1 MATESKGGDIGDGPT
16 AKSLLSLSGE
26 GLKFLEKYF
35 TETDFVLTRHHIDS
49 YEQCV
54 FDEIPTIIH
63 SNNPIVFLKEPLDA
77 DSSAFAYRIEIF
89 IGGDA
94 PTPDK
99 LALTISPPVVTL
111 DKGNTV
117 RRLFPNEARLRNMT
131 YSAQISADILVRVTF
146 TRPSSAASAAS
157 AAATAGPGGAGAVG
171 GYMTE
176 VKDMPLIRGFPLFR
190 LPILLR
196 SKLCATGVADPA
208 RLEEMGEC
216 RNDYGGYFVVSGAE
230 KVLIT
235 REEQAFNS
243 LYFDK
248 TPESDTQIASYSSV
262 VSLHPETKQTRRVA
276 LYMLRSG
283 EIRVAVPMIRGVFPL
298 FTLFRALGVESD
310 EEIVRMIFPQSDP
323 LEEQLVASIED
334 AYPIYNRYAA
344 ISYIKTLTKGFT
356 EAHVLDILKNL
367 MLPHVPDEPLTR
379 ALYLAEMARETI
391 RSAAGL
397 KPKTDRDDMRNQRFL
412 PTGTLVRELFNA
424 CYKDWRGEVI
434 LAIDTTYR
442 RNSPMYQG
450 PEIFALFADNN
461 LQTLFQPMTLNKSI
475 MRGFRGQWGTNERN
489 TKGGVLQSLA
499 RISYLDAMSHTRR
512 VVMDFDSGSKST
524 GPRKLHTSHVG
535 YFCTSETPQG
545 AHIGLTKNMSI
556 MTQFSFGAP
565 LKPVYEW
572 LRLKGGLIP
581 VAETT
586 APLRA
591 SAATVQI
598 NGGTVGFTMDP
609 VGLVRI
615 LKLLKWTACLAPTA
629 SVSLNTTDKTLRIFL
644 DEGRPLR
651 PLWHLNGEGVAFL
664 ERLPA
669 LMNMNWR
676 SLVFGT
682 LPATASAA
690 LRTVRFFDPLGDN
703 SAATFAD
710 YETLLAPVAGFIEY
724 CDPME
729 MNENFVTWW
738 GADTE
743 LTVEHTHAEIH
754 PSTMT
759 GLMASMIPY
768 SNHNQAPRNQLSNSQ
783 SKQAIGYMATN
794 IHSRFDNNAHM
805 LCYGEAPLSRTFYYE
820 NIGNGEM
827 PYGFNCIIAATSESG
842 YNQDDGLI
850 INRDSVAR
858 GLFQSLAFRSYDCE
872 EEVDPRSKVHSH
884 IANPGAVPAWSSLRP
899 GYDYSQLDERGI
911 IRVGAVIDD
920 HTVLVGRYMVLPDT
934 NDIKD
939 ASVTPGLY
947 TQGRVDSVVVLHQDA
962 PDAGS
967 SGRLLVKV
975 RIIEMRVPML
985 GDKFSSRHGQ
995 KGTIGMFVSS
1005 ADMPR
1010 TADGVVPDVMVNPGG
1025 FISRMTVAQ
1034 LVEMVAGRAAVEVS
1048 AKFNATTFCNDGDFV
1063 RQLGDVLTEVGASRA
1078 GDNVMYSGVTG
1089 QQIHTEIFMCP
1100 LYFMRL
1106 KHLTDD
1112 KVNSRGAGKREVR
1125 THQPTGGRSNEGG
1138 LRIGEMER
1146 DTLCSHGISSFLQE
1160 SMMKRGD
1167 ATDFWICNGCGRIPI
1182 YNEPEKLFICPTCD
1196 GPLNYTGVTAETLT
1210 LQLPTKQSRV
1220 TFSRVAMPY
1229 TMKLVDQEMSSIGN
1243 MGMRFVTERN
1253 VGRLRETDWKWPE
1266 FEVEFKAGERGVE
1279 EAGAVAPEALAAA
1292 EAAAAD
1298 AAEEAKPSR
1307 KGKGATMGG
1316 LGGTAVTEGVAEVLA
1331 AAAAEGGAGGEAAAG
1346 PVIQF
1351 SNKLDNKYV
1360 GFSNFAATPFR
1371 APGKQI
1377 AAPDGTAYPEFG
1389 VSGSAGSD
1397 PSRQTWPTVEH
1408 YYQAMKFPQDPAWQE
1423 EIRMASTPA
1432 KAKKMGLSRDHP
1444 VRGDWEAIRE
1454 RVMRTA
1460 LEAKFRQNPVQ
1471 LSLLQETGA
1480 ARIEDTSVGDLYW
1493 GTGPLRG
1500 GASQGKNRLGAL
1512 LEQIRKLLRGVRV
1525 DAAVLSA
1532 AVVPVT
1538 IVTAPD
1544 DPVDIRDAAA
1554 NYVEDVGAVGLAA
1567 TAASG
1572 VASEVIP
1579 EDAAADVEA
1588 PILAPPGNQS
1598 GGALQGALP
1607 GALPGAGTNGVF
1619 MFINPTIG
1627 GSDMRQTGGS
1637 RHRGRVAWA
1646 SMTQQ
1651 SGGGESAGELAADT
1665 QTGGHSEITVMKEE

>member
-1 MATESKGGDIGDGPT
+1 MATESKGGEAGDMGGYEEGER
-16 AKSLLSLSGE
+16 SILSLSGE

-77 DSSAFAYRIEIF
+77 DGTMFAYRIEVF
-89 IGGDA
+89 IGGDV

-131 YSAQISADILVRVTF
+131 YSAQINADILVRVTF
-146 TRPSSAASAAS
+146 TRP
-157 AAATAGPGGAGAVG
+157 GGAGAG
-171 GYMTE
+171 AGAYTTE
-176 VKDMPLIRGFPLFR
+176 VKEMPLIRGFPLFR

-216 RNDYGGYFVVSGAE
+216 RNDYGGYFIVGGAE
-230 KVLIT
+230 KVLVT

-243 LYFDK
+243 LYFDSDP
-248 TPESDTQIASYSSV
+248 TPDAQISAYSSV

-276 LYMLRSG
+276 LYMTRGG

-310 EEIVRMIFPQSDP
+310 EEIVRLIFPQSDP
-323 LEEQLVASIED
+323 LEERLVPSIED
-334 AYPIYNRYAA
+334 AYPIYNRYTA
-344 ISYIKTLTKGFT
+344 INYIKSLTKGFT

-391 RSAAGL
+391 RAGAGL
-397 KPKTDRDDMRNQRFL
+397 RPDTDRDDMRSQRFL

-442 RNSPMYQG
+442 RNSQMYQG
-450 PEIFALFADNN
+450 EEIFALFADNN
-461 LQTLFQPMTLNKSI
+461 LQTLFQPATLNKSI

-489 TKGGVLQSLA
+489 TKAGVLQSLA
-499 RISYLDAMSHTRR
+499 RISYLDTISHTRR
-512 VVMDFDSGSKST
+512 VVMDFDSGNKTT
-524 GPRKLHTSHVG
+524 GPRKLHTSQVG

-545 AHIGLTKNMSI
+545 AHIGITKNMSI

-565 LKPVYEW
+565 IKPVYDW
-572 LRLKGGLIP
+572 LKAKGGLIP

-586 APLRA
+586 APIRA
-591 SAATVQI
+591 SAAVVQL

-609 VGLVRI
+609 LGLTRI
-615 LKLLKWTACLAPTA
+615 LKLLKWSACMPPTA
-629 SVSLNTTDKTLRIFL
+629 SVSFNTNDKTVRVFL

-651 PLWHLNGEGVAFL
+651 PLWHLNGEGAAFL

-669 LMNMNWR
+669 LLDMSWR

-682 LPATASAA
+682 LPATADAM
-690 LRTVRFFDPLGDN
+690 LRSVRFFDPLGDK
-703 SAATFAD
+703 ADTTFAD
-710 YETLLAPVAGFIEY
+710 YEALLQPVAGFIEY

-729 MNENFVTWW
+729 INENYVAWW

-743 LTVEHTHAEIH
+743 LTTEHTHAEIH
-754 PSTMT
+754 PSTMM

-783 SKQAIGYMATN
+783 SKQGIGYMATN

-827 PYGFNCIIAATSESG
+827 PYGFNCIIAAASESG

-850 INRDSVAR
+850 INRDSIAR
-858 GLFQSLAFRSYDCE
+858 GMFQSLNFRSYDCE
-872 EEVDPRSKVHSH
+872 EEVDPRTKVHSH
-884 IANPGAVPAWSSLRP
+884 IANPGAVPAWSALRP

-911 IRVGAVIDD
+911 IRVGTVVDD
-920 HTVLVGRYMVLPDT
+920 TTVLVGRYMVIPDT
-934 NDIKD
+934 NEIKD
-939 ASVTPGLY
+939 ASVTPGLH
-947 TQGRVDSVVVLHQDA
+947 TKGRVDSVVVLHQDA
-962 PDAGS
+962 PDAGGG
-967 SGRLLVKV
+967 GRLLVKI
-975 RIIEMRVPML
+975 RIIEMRIPVL

-995 KGTIGMFVSS
+995 KGTIGMFVSA

-1010 TADGVVPDVMVNPGG
+1010 TADGIVPDVMVNPGG
-1025 FISRMTVAQ
+1025 LISRMTVAQ
-1034 LVEMVAGRAAVEVS
+1034 LVEMVAGRAAVEIS
-1048 AKFNATTFCNDGDFV
+1048 AKFNATTFCNGGDFV
-1063 RQLGDVLTEVGASRA
+1063 QQLGDVLLEMGASRA
-1078 GDNVMYSGVTG
+1078 GDNVLYSGITG
-1089 QQIHTEIFMCP
+1089 QQLRTDIYMCP

-1106 KHLTDD
+1106 KHLTED
-1112 KVNSRGAGKREVR
+1112 KVNARGAGKREVR
-1125 THQPTGGRSNEGG
+1125 THQPTGGRANEGG

-1182 YNEPEKLFICPTCD
+1182 YNESENLFVCPTCD

-1229 TMKLVDQEMSSIGN
+1229 TLKLVDQEMSSIGN
-1243 MGMRFVTERN
+1243 MGMRFITERN
-1253 VGRLRETDWKWPE
+1253 VGHLRETDWKWPE

-1279 EAGAVAPEALAAA
+1279 ETGAVAPEALAAA
-1292 EAAAAD
+1292 EAAAAE
-1298 AAEEAKPSR
+1298 AAAEAKPQR
-1307 KGKGATMGG
+1307 KKAGAGVGG
-1316 LGGTAVTEGVAEVLA
+1316 VAGEAAGAEGAAEVLA
-1331 AAAAEGGAGGEAAAG
+1331 AAAAEGGAAAG
-1346 PVIQF
+1346 AGAGPAIQF

-1360 GFSNFAATPFR
+1360 GFSTFAATPFR
-1371 APGKQI
+1371 VSGKQI
-1377 AAPDGTAYPEFG
+1377 PAPDGTTYPDFG
-1389 VSGSAGSD
+1389 GGDVS
-1397 PSRQTWPTVEH
+1397 RETWPTVEH

-1423 EIRMASTPA
+1423 EIRMAATPA
-1432 KAKKMGLSRDHP
+1432 KAKKMGLTRDHP
-1444 VRGDWEAIRE
+1444 VRGDWEAIRD
-1454 RVMRTA
+1454 RVMRAA
-1460 LEAKFRQNPVQ
+1460 LEAKFKQNPAQ
-1471 LSLLQETGA
+1471 LALLQETGA
-1480 ARIEDTSVGDLYW
+1480 ARLEDTSVGDLYW
-1493 GTGPLRG
+1493 GTGPRG
-1500 GASQGKNRLGAL
+1500 TGQNRMGKL
-1512 LEQIRKLLRGVRV
+1512 LEQMRKLLRGVRV

-1532 AVVPVT
+1532 AVPVS
-1538 IVTAPD
+1538 VTTEPD
-1544 DPVDIRDAAA
+1544 DPVDIREAAA
-1554 NYVEDVGAVGLAA
+1554 NYVETVG
-1567 TAASG
+1567 TAG
-1572 VASEVIP
+1572 V
-1579 EDAAADVEA
+1579 DAAVATGIAAPANEVVPAETEA
-1588 PILAPPGNQS
+1588 AAEGAAAPGFSQG
-1598 GGALQGALP
+1598 GGALALP
-1607 GALPGAGTNGVF
+1607 AIPGTPAAGTGGVF

-1627 GSDMRQTGGS
+1627 GSDVRQSGGS
-1637 RHRGRVAWA
+1637 RHRGRIAWGA
-1646 SMTQQ
+1646 HHQQ
-1651 SGGGESAGELAADT
+1651 QMGGGAPEQLTADT
-1665 QTGGHSEITVMKEE
+1665 QTGGTAEITVTKEG

>member
-1 MATESKGGDIGDGPT
+1 MATESKGGDIGDVE
-16 AKSLLSLSGE
+16 SEQSILSLSGE

-35 TETDFVLTRHHIDS
+35 TENDFVLTRHHIDS

-54 FDEIPTIIH
+54 FEEIPSIIH
-63 SNNPIVFLKEPLDA
+63 SNNPIVFLKEPLDV
-77 DSSAFAYRIEIF
+77 DGTIFAYRVEIF

-99 LALTISPPVVTL
+99 LALTISPPVATL

-131 YSAQISADILVRVTF
+131 YSAQINADILVRVTF
-146 TRPSSAASAAS
+146 TRAA
-157 AAATAGPGGAGAVG
+157 GGAGGSGAGAAASVAPASG
-171 GYMTE
+171 FITE
-176 VKDMPLIRGFPLFR
+176 VKDMPIIRGFPLFR

-216 RNDYGGYFVVSGAE
+216 RNDYGGYFIVGGAE

-243 LYFDK
+243 LYYDK
-248 TPESDTQIASYSSV
+248 TPDTDTQLAAYSSV

-344 ISYIKTLTKGFT
+344 VSYIKTLTKGFT

-397 KPKTDRDDMRNQRFL
+397 KPKTDRDDMRNKRFL

-442 RNSPMYQG
+442 RNSQMYQG
-450 PEIFALFADNN
+450 EEIFTMFADNN
-461 LQTLFQPMTLNKSI
+461 LQTLFQSATLNKSI

-489 TKGGVLQSLA
+489 TKGGVLQALA
-499 RISYLDAMSHTRR
+499 RISYLDAVSHTRR
-512 VVMDFDSGSKST
+512 VVMDFDAGNKST

-545 AHIGLTKNMSI
+545 GHIGLTKNMSI

-565 LKPVYEW
+565 LKPVYDW

-591 SAATVQI
+591 SAAIVQI

-609 VGLVRI
+609 IGLVRV
-615 LKLLKWTACLAPTA
+615 LKLLKWTACLTPTA
-629 SVSLNTTDKTLRIFL
+629 SVSFNTTDKTLRIFL

-651 PLWHLNGEGVAFL
+651 PLWHLNGEGAEFL
-664 ERLPA
+664 GRLPS
-669 LMNMNWR
+669 LMKMSWHD
-676 SLVFGT
+676 LVFGT
-682 LPATASAA
+682 LPSTAGSTI
-690 LRTVRFFDPLGDN
+690 RTVRFMDPFGDR
-703 SAATFAD
+703 ADATFAD
-710 YETLLAPVAGFIEY
+710 YEMLLAPVAGFIEY

-729 MNENFVTWW
+729 MNENYVAWW

-743 LTVEHTHAEIH
+743 LTTEHTHAEIH

-858 GLFQSLAFRSYDCE
+858 GLFQSLGFRSYDCE

-899 GYDYSQLDERGI
+899 GYDYSHLDERGI
-911 IRVGAVIDD
+911 IREGTIVDD
-920 HTVLVGRYMVLPDT
+920 STVLVGRYMVIPDT
-934 NDIKD
+934 NEIKD
-939 ASVTPGLY
+939 ASITPGLH
-947 TQGRVDSVVVLHQDA
+947 THGRVDSVVVLHQDA

-967 SGRLLVKV
+967 TGRLLVKV
-975 RIIEMRVPML
+975 RIIEMRMPVL

-995 KGTIGMFVSS
+995 KGTIGMLVSA

-1010 TADGVVPDVMVNPGG
+1010 TADGIVPDVMVNPGG

-1034 LVEMVAGRAAVEVS
+1034 LVEMVAGRAAVEMS

-1063 RQLGDVLTEVGASRA
+1063 QKLGDVLQEMGASRA
-1078 GDNVMYSGVTG
+1078 GDNVLYSGISG
-1089 QQIHTEIFMCP
+1089 KQLQTEIFMCP

-1106 KHLTDD
+1106 KHLTED

-1125 THQPTGGRSNEGG
+1125 THQPTGGRANEGG

-1146 DTLCSHGISSFLQE
+1146 DTLCSHGVSSFLQE

-1182 YNEPEKLFICPTCD
+1182 YNEAESLFVCPTCD
-1196 GPLNYTGVTAETLT
+1196 GPLNFTGVTAETLT

-1229 TMKLVDQEMSSIGN
+1229 TLKLVDQETSAIGN

-1253 VGRLRETDWKWPE
+1253 VGRLREKGWKWPE

-1292 EAAAAD
+1292 EAAAAA
-1298 AAEEAKPSR
+1298 AAEEAKPQR

-1316 LGGTAVTEGVAEVLA
+1316 VGGSAAAAATETMAEVLA
-1331 AAAAEGGAGGEAAAG
+1331 ATAGAESPSGAGAGSGVG

-1351 SNKLDNKYV
+1351 SNKLDNKYI
-1360 GFSNFAATPFR
+1360 GFSTFAATPFR
-1371 APGKQI
+1371 VPGKQI
-1377 AAPDGTAYPEFG
+1377 PAPDGTQYPEF
-1389 VSGSAGSD
+1389 AGGD
-1397 PSRQTWPTVEH
+1397 ASRQTWPTVEH
-1408 YYQAMKFPQDPAWQE
+1408 YYQAMKFPQDPVWQE

-1432 KAKKMGLSRDHP
+1432 KAKKMGLTRDHP
-1444 VRGDWEAIRE
+1444 VRGDWEAIRD

-1460 LEAKFRQNPVQ
+1460 LDAKFRQNPTQ
-1471 LSLLQETGA
+1471 LVLLQETGD
-1480 ARIEDTSVGDLYW
+1480 ARLEDRSVGDLYW
-1493 GTGPLRG
+1493 GTGPRG
-1500 GASQGKNRLGAL
+1500 TGKNRLGSL
-1512 LEQIRKLLRGVRV
+1512 LEQIRKLLSSVRV
-1525 DAAVLSA
+1525 DATVLTA
-1532 AVVPVT
+1532 AAAPVS
-1538 IVTAPD
+1538 IATAPD
-1544 DPVDIRDAAA
+1544 DPVDIREAAA
-1554 NYVEDVGAVGLAA
+1554 NYVEDVGAAEMAAVGIQ
-1567 TAASG
+1567 G
-1572 VASEVIP
+1572 MSEVIAAAP
-1579 EDAAADVEA
+1579 PPPAEGAAAEGEEAADAAGEGVAGLPA
-1588 PILAPPGNQS
+1588 NQQ
-1598 GGALQGALP
+1598 GGGPTPVPANG
-1607 GALPGAGTNGVF
+1607 GGVF
-1619 MFINPTIG
+1619 MFINPQIG
-1627 GSDMRQTGGS
+1627 GSDARPRNYS
-1637 RHRGRVAWA
+1637 RGRVSWA
-1646 SMTQQ
+1646 GLTQQ
-1651 SGGGESAGELAADT
+1651 NGGATVPTGELTADT
-1665 QTGGHSEITVMKEE
+1665 QTAGAEITVMKEG

>member
-1 MATESKGGDIGDGPT
+1 MATESKGGEVGDMEAGE
-16 AKSLLSLSGE
+16 KSLLSLSGE

-77 DSSAFAYRIEIF
+77 DGTVFAYRVEVF

-131 YSAQISADILVRVTF
+131 YSAQINADILVRVTF
-146 TRPSSAASAAS
+146 TRP
-157 AAATAGPGGAGAVG
+157 GGAGAAGSYVI
-171 GYMTE
+171 E

-196 SKLCATGVADPA
+196 SKLCATGVADPS

-216 RNDYGGYFVVSGAE
+216 RNDYGGYFIVNGAE
-230 KVLIT
+230 KVLVT

-243 LYFDK
+243 LYFD
-248 TPESDTQIASYSSV
+248 SDPDPTAQISAYSSV

-276 LYMLRSG
+276 LYMTRGG

-310 EEIVRMIFPQSDP
+310 EEIVRLIFPQPDP
-323 LEEQLVASIED
+323 LEERLVPSIED
-334 AYPIYNRYAA
+334 AYPIYNRYTAVN
-344 ISYIKTLTKGFT
+344 YIKSLTKGFT

-391 RSAAGL
+391 RAGAGL
-397 KPKTDRDDMRNQRFL
+397 RPDTDRDDMRNQRFL

-442 RNSPMYQG
+442 RNSQMYQG
-450 PEIFALFADNN
+450 DEIFALFADNN
-461 LQTLFQPMTLNKSI
+461 LQTLFQPATLNKSI
-475 MRGFRGQWGTNERN
+475 IRGFRGQWGTNERN
-489 TKGGVLQSLA
+489 TKAGVLQALA
-499 RISYLDAMSHTRR
+499 RISYLDTISHTRR
-512 VVMDFDSGSKST
+512 VVMDFDSGSKTT
-524 GPRKLHTSHVG
+524 GPRKLHTSQVG

-545 AHIGLTKNMSI
+545 AHIGITKNMSI

-565 LKPVYEW
+565 LKPVYDW
-572 LRLKGGLIP
+572 LKAKGGLIP

-586 APLRA
+586 APIRA
-591 SAATVQI
+591 SAAVVQI

-609 VGLVRI
+609 IGLTKV
-615 LKLLKWTACLAPTA
+615 LKLLKWSACLAPTA
-629 SVSLNTTDKTLRIFL
+629 SVSFNTNDKTVRVFL

-651 PLWHLNGEGVAFL
+651 PLWHLNGEGPAFL

-669 LMNMNWR
+669 LLDMSWH

-682 LPATASAA
+682 LSGNADAA
-690 LRTVRFFDPLGDN
+690 MRTVRFFDPLGDKPD
-703 SAATFAD
+703 ATFAD
-710 YETLLAPVAGFIEY
+710 YEMLLQPVAGFIEY

-729 MNENFVTWW
+729 MNENYVAWW

-743 LTVEHTHAEIH
+743 LTTEHTHAEVH
-754 PSTMT
+754 PSTMM

-783 SKQAIGYMATN
+783 SKQGIGYMATN

-827 PYGFNCIIAATSESG
+827 PYGFNCIIAAASESG

-858 GLFQSLAFRSYDCE
+858 GLFQSLNFRSYDCE

-884 IANPGAVPAWSSLRP
+884 IANPGAVPAWSALRP

-911 IRVGAVIDD
+911 IRVGTIVDD
-920 HTVLVGRYMVLPDT
+920 TTVLVGRYMVLPDT
-934 NDIKD
+934 NEIKD
-939 ASVTPGLY
+939 ASVTPGLH
-947 TQGRVDSVVVLHQDA
+947 TKGRVDSVVVLHQDA
-962 PDAGS
+962 PDAGGG
-967 SGRLLVKV
+967 GRLLVKV
-975 RIIEMRVPML
+975 RIIEMRIPVL

-995 KGTIGMFVSS
+995 KGTIGMFVSA

-1010 TADGVVPDVMVNPGG
+1010 TADGIVPDVMVNPGG
-1025 FISRMTVAQ
+1025 LISRMTVAQ
-1034 LVEMVAGRAAVEVS
+1034 LVEMVAGRAAVEIA
-1048 AKFNATTFCNDGDFV
+1048 AKFNATTFCNGGEFV
-1063 RQLGDVLTEVGASRA
+1063 QQLGDILLEMGASRA

-1089 QQIHTEIFMCP
+1089 QQLRTDIYMCP

-1106 KHLTDD
+1106 KHLTED
-1112 KVNSRGAGKREVR
+1112 KVNARGAGKREVR
-1125 THQPTGGRSNEGG
+1125 THQPTGGRANEGG

-1182 YNEPEKLFICPTCD
+1182 YNESENLFVCPTCD

-1229 TMKLVDQEMSSIGN
+1229 TLKLVDQEMSSIGN
-1243 MGMRFVTERN
+1243 MGMRFITERN
-1253 VGRLRETDWKWPE
+1253 VGRLRESGWAWPE
-1266 FEVEFKAGERGVE
+1266 FDVEFKAGERGVE

-1298 AAEEAKPSR
+1298 AAKPQRKKMGAAVGGIIDDEAL
-1307 KGKGATMGG
+1307 GAEGAT
-1316 LGGTAVTEGVAEVLA
+1316 EVLA
-1331 AAAAEGGAGGEAAAG
+1331 AAAKSGAGAG
-1346 PVIQF
+1346 SGSGPIIQF
-1351 SNKLDNKYV
+1351 SNKLDNKYI

-1371 APGKQI
+1371 VSGKQI
-1377 AAPDGTAYPEFG
+1377 PAPDGTAYADFG
-1389 VSGSAGSD
+1389 SFSRAGTSLTSSGAGGFGAGDVS
-1397 PSRQTWPTVEH
+1397 RETWPTVEH

-1423 EIRMASTPA
+1423 EIRMAATPA
-1432 KAKKMGLSRDHP
+1432 KAKKMGLTRDHP
-1444 VRGDWEAIRE
+1444 VRGDWEAIRD

-1460 LEAKFRQNPVQ
+1460 LDAKFRQNPAQ
-1471 LSLLQETGA
+1471 LALLQETGN
-1480 ARIEDTSVGDLYW
+1480 ARIEDRSIGDLYW
-1493 GTGPLRG
+1493 GTGPRG
-1500 GASQGKNRLGAL
+1500 TGRNRMGEL

-1532 AVVPVT
+1532 AAATPVL
-1538 IVTAPD
+1538 VTTEPD
-1544 DPVDIRDAAA
+1544 DPLDIREAAA
-1554 NYVEDVGAVGLAA
+1554 NYVEEVGAAG
-1567 TAASG
+1567 
-1572 VASEVIP
+1572 
-1579 EDAAADVEA
+1579 AAAAVAAPNEVVPAETVVVKEGEEA
-1588 PILAPPGNQS
+1588 ADASPAFSQGGGSLAPAP
-1598 GGALQGALP
+1598 APAPLP
-1607 GALPGAGTNGVF
+1607 AAGAGGVF

-1627 GSDMRQTGGS
+1627 GSDMRQSGGS
-1637 RHRGRVAWA
+1637 RHRGRINWGPQPQHQ
-1646 SMTQQ
+1646 TQM
-1651 SGGGESAGELAADT
+1651 GGAAGPVEALTADT
-1665 QTGGHSEITVMKEE
+1665 PTGGNAEITVMKEG